1 MSTLDAPRGGVP
13 PLAAGTT
20 SIAEAA
26 IRLAKGTG
34 PIAIDTE
41 RASSFRYDDRAFVLQ
56 AKREGSGIVLFDV
69 ESQPDAISQHLSPVV
84 NNQHWIVHAASTDL
98 PCLADLGL
106 FPGSL
111 FDTELAGRL
120 LGFSKVNL
128 SAMTEEF
135 LGCSLKKEHSAKN
148 WSIRPLPNSWL
159 NYAAL
164 DVELLLEL
172 ANAMANR
179 LAHDNKLTWLEQDCK
194 QLVRLHRQPQQI
206 TKTWLDLKGLSR
218 LKSRKQL
225 AVAQRLWATRQ
236 QIGATTDTACS
247 LLLPDK
253 ALMTIATAL
262 PHTKKQLFDLRLS
275 SRLLPKYAA
284 EWVSVVRTTIA
295 SPPRKWPSQRQV
307 RQYRQR
313 HEQQYRSQ
321 LHHYPEVRAVLGS
334 VREIIKSIS
343 EAHKV
348 QADSLMQPLALRK
361 IVWEVVHT
369 ETIRNPSQL
378 YSRLEALGVRPWQL
392 QLTFEPLSVLLFDT
406 N

>member
-1 MSTLDAPRGGVP
+1 MSALTTPRGGIP
-13 PLAAGTT
+13 PLAAGATN
-20 SIAEAA
+20 IAEAA
-26 IRLAKGTG
+26 NRLAAGTG

-41 RASSFRYDDRAFVLQ
+41 RASSFRYDDRAFVIQ
-56 AKREGSGIVLFDV
+56 AKRAGAGIVLFDV
-69 ESQPDAISQHLSPVV
+69 ESQPAAVSKHLAPVV
-84 NNQHWIVHAASTDL
+84 NNQHWIVHAAPTDL

-135 LGCSLKKEHSAKN
+135 LGFSLKKEHSAKN
-148 WSIRPLPNSWL
+148 WSTRPLPDSWL

-172 ANAMANR
+172 ADAMTNQ
-179 LAHDNKLTWLEQDCK
+179 LTHDNKLTWLEQDCK
-194 QLVRLHRQPQQI
+194 QLVRLHRQPQQM

-225 AVAQRLWATRQ
+225 AVARKLWTTRQ
-236 QIGATTDTACS
+236 EIGAATDTACS

-253 ALMTIATAL
+253 ALMAIAMAL

-275 SRLLPKYAA
+275 SRMLPKYAA
-284 EWVSVVRTTIA
+284 EWVSVVRATVA
-295 SPPRKWPSQRQV
+295 SPPSTWPSQSQV
-307 RQYRQR
+307 RKYQQR
-313 HEQQYRSQ
+313 HEQHYRTQ
-321 LHHYPEVRAVLGS
+321 LHHYPEVRAVLDS
-334 VREIIKSIS
+334 AREVINSIS
-343 EAHKV
+343 KAHNV

-361 IVWEVVHT
+361 IIWEVVHT
-369 ETIRNPSQL
+369 ETIRNPDQL
-378 YSRLEALGVRPWQL
+378 YSRLEALDVRTWQL
-392 QLTFEPLSVLLFDT
+392 QLAFEPLAVLLFDT